1 MGENGPVVW
10 SRAAGEPV
18 WMPFQLTRA
27 ASQRQSPSFFF
38 FSPFCSLEEHISHC
52 LWTLM
57 SRGWK
62 NKEEK
67 NTGLAFR
74 NVTRPVR
81 TRTEKGS
88 ESCHPRPP
96 PFFQTVKHSSV
107 HVNMKSRFLFLS
119 SRVSNLLTHS
129 FSLPL
134 LWRAI
139 SGRHFTRD
147 VEELN

>member
-1 MGENGPVVW
+1 MGSRGQEDEGTMGGGGGGENEMGENGPVVS

-38 FSPFCSLEEHISHC
+38 FFFCSLGEHISHC

-62 NKEEK
+62 NKEKK

-88 ESCHPRPP
+88 ESCLSCSS
-96 PFFQTVKHSSV
+96 PFFQTV
-107 HVNMKSRFLFLS
+107 NIPQCM
-119 SRVSNLLTHS
+119 
-129 FSLPL
+129 
-134 LWRAI
+134 
-139 SGRHFTRD
+139 
-147 VEELN
+147 